1 MYHVQQTAKT
11 SGEELVNYGRIT
23 ERIRNSRVLA
33 TLNIAQRLIVVVIS
47 KLHELAAPSPAGMFL
62 CPAAASMGT
71 EGARPSGRVV
81 YEAPSGWQGVG
92 SL

>member
-1 MYHVQQTAKT
+1 MYSKLRKQV
-11 SGEELVNYGRIT
+11 EELVNYGRIT
-23 ERIRNSRVLA
+23 ERIRNSHVSA
-33 TLNIAQRLIVVVIS
+33 TLNIAQRFDCCVVVIPE
-47 KLHELAAPSPAGMFL
+47 LHELAVPSPAGMFL

-71 EGARPSGRVV
+71 EGARPSGRAV